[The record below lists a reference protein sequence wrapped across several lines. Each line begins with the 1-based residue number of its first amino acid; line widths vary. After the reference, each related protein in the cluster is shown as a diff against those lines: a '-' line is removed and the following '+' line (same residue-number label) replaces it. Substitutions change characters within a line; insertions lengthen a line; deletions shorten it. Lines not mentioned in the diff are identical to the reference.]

1 MEHTVK
7 KNKANR
13 VAMRFVACVFILV
26 AVLRFFVVVVSKE
39 NKNVIV
45 TIVLCGGC
53 LTYGIYLLCQTF
65 KAQAYDITYIFGE
78 KTITL
83 KTHRRE
89 RTIGYDEITDLGYV
103 VPNENMDYGI
113 VQLYIGKEQYVL
125 PFLGRSQVGNALYGM
140 LKIKREEAEA
150 EKLAGEQTGQAQ
162 DKATQKARDTE

>member
-7 KNKANR
+7 KSRANR
-13 VAMRFVACVFILV
+13 IAMRFVACVFILV
-26 AVLRFFVVVVSKE
+26 AVLRFAVVVTGGE

-45 TIVLCGGC
+45 TAVLCGGC

-65 KAQAYDITYIFGE
+65 KAQAYDITYVFGE

-83 KTHRRE
+83 KTYRRE

-103 VPNENMDYGI
+103 IPNENMDYGI

-125 PFLGRSQVGNALYGM
+125 PFLGKSQVGEALYGM
-140 LKIKREEAEA
+140 LKIRKEETEA
-150 EKLAGEQTGQAQ
+150 EKLAAEQTEQG
-162 DKATQKARDTE
+162 DTETGR